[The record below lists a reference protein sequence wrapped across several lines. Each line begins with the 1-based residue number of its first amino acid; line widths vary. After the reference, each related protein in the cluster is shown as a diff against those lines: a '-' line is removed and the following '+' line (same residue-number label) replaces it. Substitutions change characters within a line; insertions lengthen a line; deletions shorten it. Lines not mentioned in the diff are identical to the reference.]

1 MSEQVELNN
10 HPSPP
15 ARRPARR
22 PVAEASVA
30 AKAAAAPRSPKQ
42 RLDTVP
48 EFTLLLETC
57 DDTQP
62 GRWRFKVR
70 SADGNQQFEAS
81 DVEPDT
87 RGERLSL
94 LTVVRALEALEGPSR
109 VTLIGVS
116 RYVRQGI
123 VYGLPEWRENG
134 WRWEYFGR
142 MVPVRDRDLWQ
153 RLDRALQFHQVECRL
168 WRCDP
173 AHPAPG
179 AGAMHRCKKSPARRL
194 PRGLRAIWCWAR
206 GWFEWAGRIRRFR
219 HLLKPHSR
227 HGLAQAAG

>member
-123 VYGLPEWRENG
+123 VYGL
-134 WRWEYFGR
+134 
-142 MVPVRDRDLWQ
+142 
-153 RLDRALQFHQVECRL
+153 LQFHQVECRL